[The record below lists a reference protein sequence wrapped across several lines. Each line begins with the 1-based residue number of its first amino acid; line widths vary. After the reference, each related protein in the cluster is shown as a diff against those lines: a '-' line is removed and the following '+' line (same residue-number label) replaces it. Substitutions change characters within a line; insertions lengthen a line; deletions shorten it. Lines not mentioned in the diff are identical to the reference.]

1 MRVPA
6 FPILASFVLFT
17 APALAQTSSMTGS
30 QPSDPSTS
38 SHLPPDT
45 AVTLDTQSKL
55 RESLEKNGFKNVA
68 VVPVAYVIRA
78 KAPDGS
84 KIVMEVTPDAMQ
96 AVIERSGGSSQPP
109 DSPSR

>member
-6 FPILASFVLFT
+6 FPIVASFVLFT
-17 APALAQTSSMTGS
+17 VPALAQTSSMTGS

-38 SHLPPDT
+38 SRLPPDT
-45 AVTLDTQSKL
+45 AVTLDTQQKL

-96 AVIERSGGSSQPP
+96 AVIERSGGSSQPS
-109 DSPSR
+109 DSTIR

>member
-1 MRVPA
+1 
-6 FPILASFVLFT
+6 
-17 APALAQTSSMTGS
+17 
-30 QPSDPSTS
+30 
-38 SHLPPDT
+38 
-45 AVTLDTQSKL
+45 VTLDTQSKL